1 MQSGKFITLEGG
13 EGTGKSTLITG
24 LAAALCKRG
33 IECIQTREPGGTPL
47 AEAVRSLAL
56 HPPGDTEWS
65 PLAHALLMNAARQDH
80 LEHQIRPTLA
90 RGAWVL
96 CDRFADSTRAYQS
109 IEGVSQAVL
118 KSLEKAV
125 VGETVPDLTLVLDA
139 DPVDLLGRRNSRGIV
154 DAFEAKGAVF
164 HQKVRQ
170 AFLEIAAAEPERCV
184 VLNALQ
190 EPGDIL
196 KQALEALDKR
206 LLAT

>member
-24 LAAALCKRG
+24 LGIALCKRG

-47 AEAVRSLAL
+47 AEAVRALAL
-56 HPPGDTEWS
+56 HPPGDAEWA

-118 KSLEKAV
+118 KSFEKAV

-139 DPVDLLGRRNSRGIV
+139 DPVDLLDRRNNRGIV
-154 DAFEAKGAVF
+154 DAFEAKGAAF

-170 AFLEIAAAEPERCV
+170 IFLEIAAAEPERCV

-190 EPGDIL
+190 EPADIL
-196 KQALEALDKR
+196 KQALEALENR
-206 LLAT
+206 LLAV